1 MAQFPKT
8 DLCVNPIC
16 GKANSQEDEA
26 FSGKRGEVKSFTE
39 DWLAL
44 SLNPPLM
51 YGSVRFDKK
60 STLMM
65 EYADFSTGEL
75 SIGTPLKMV
84 FRIKDFDE
92 LRGYRRYFWKA
103 APFRNEVD

>member
-1 MAQFPKT
+1 
-8 DLCVNPIC
+8 
-16 GKANSQEDEA
+16 
-26 FSGKRGEVKSFTE
+26 
-39 DWLAL
+39 
-44 SLNPPLM
+44 M

-65 EYADFSTGEL
+65 EYADFSAGEL

-103 APFRNEVD
+103 APFRNLVD